1 MLVTSSVFLVEYRIK
16 HLPEDEACK
25 CGCNWDPFQVFY
37 DIKPGFYIGQ
47 KMWHLDSESTLFHL
61 TWWLPVHPFFYKWH
75 NLSFFYGWIKLHCV
89 YMPRFLYPLI
99 CWWASRL
106 VPYLTMMTRAL
117 AMEAQAPMWCAG
129 LDSSGTESAVRS
141 WTFYLTGWGT
151 SILIPT
157 EATEYPTSSTPP
169 HSSQHVSLSS
179 WGQPLCLSA
188 VWMQL

>member
-1 MLVTSSVFLVEYRIK
+1 MLVTSSVFLVEYKIK

-61 TWWLPVHPFFYKWH
+61 TWWLPVHSFFYKWH

-89 YMPRFLYPLI
+89 YMPHFLYPLI

-129 LDSSGTESAVRS
+129 LDPFRYRVSSVQ
-141 WTFYLTGWGT
+141 LD
-151 SILIPT
+151 ILSYRLRNLHPDFHRGHRV
-157 EATEYPTSSTPP
+157 PPSSTPP
-169 HSSQHVSLSS
+169 HSSQHVPLSS
-179 WGQPLCLSA
+179 WGQALCLSA